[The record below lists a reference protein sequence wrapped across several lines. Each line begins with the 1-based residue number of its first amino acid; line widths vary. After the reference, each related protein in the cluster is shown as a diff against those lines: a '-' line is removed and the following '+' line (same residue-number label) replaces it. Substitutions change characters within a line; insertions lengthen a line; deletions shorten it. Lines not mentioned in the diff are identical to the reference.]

1 MNDATIRPA
10 DWRNESVMKPLGQQG
25 GNRYGLDAKK
35 KKKRTE
41 SFFDYINNYG
51 QVHWKIKVYKSST
64 EIVNAIFY

>member
-35 KKKRTE
+35 KEKKNR
-41 SFFDYINNYG
+41 I
-51 QVHWKIKVYKSST
+51 IL
-64 EIVNAIFY
+64 